1 MTVMNNGAAMMSLG
15 ELNKNIS
22 KAAKDLKKVSSG
34 MRLNSAGDDASGYA
48 ISEKMRTRLHSLV
61 QDDQNVQNG
70 VSLLKVAA
78 GGIEDITDELRS
90 LKELAINAAND
101 TNTDADRATIQK
113 EFDQRRAQ
121 IDAIASGT
129 TYNGK
134 VLLDGRYSQTPV
146 IVTTSTFIAGT
157 PNTAG
162 KLVDPG
168 VIGPTGAIAFSG
180 AVEPTGTPVTI
191 NSNNYTVTQAGVYA
205 LDSGAGTV
213 TIATGVHDVKFVQAK
228 GATLSNIQ
236 ITGPSDGNANLW
248 IEDLDV
254 TNGDDMS
261 FLRFQGT
268 NNVFNFKGTNTIS
281 TPMTSTTTWKPPI
294 SNHAVIHV
302 GGGLTVEGGAYG
314 TGKLIFNN
322 DNTLQGALIGTD
334 DQEQSSASV
343 TVNSGTFTDYDSM
356 DVIVGSGSS
365 TVAGVSRPGSSC
377 GDIVV
382 KNATII
388 APNKMIDPAIGNGYE
403 TGRCGSIYIAN
414 SDITVKN
421 QAAAGIG
428 SSEGGTIT
436 SNIMIENSNL
446 NIQCQSGAGIGS
458 GRNGS
463 IGDITLNNCNY
474 MNVTSKTGDA
484 IGKGENGTCGAVRFN
499 TTVPHVDAPAPA
511 MTYTPGTPD
520 QTLVLEHE
528 EYVNHPLVIHHG
540 TKSNEK
546 LHFYL
551 NDMRTTALKEKG
563 GRTLDETSVR
573 TQKDV
578 SDAISVVDGA
588 LDYALGEA
596 TTVGAYISRLRT
608 TDANIV
614 TMNETTTASES
625 TIRDADM
632 AKEMTSYMKNNVLL
646 QASQSMLAQ
655 ANRSSTDVLKLLQ

>member
-1 MTVMNNGAAMMSLG
+1 MAMTVMNNGAAMMSLG

-48 ISEKMRTRLHSLV
+48 ISERMRVRFRALA

-78 GGIEDITDELRS
+78 GGIADITDELRS

-101 TNTDADRATIQK
+101 TNMDADRATIQK

-121 IDAIASGT
+121 IDAIASRT

-281 TPMTSTTTWKPPI
+281 TPMTSTTTWKPPV

-343 TVNSGTFTDYDSM
+343 TVNSGTFTSNFPYKNHGASMVSPCKLGAFIGSGSNGSIGNLTINSGTFTDYDSM

-365 TVAGVSRPGSSC
+365 ASAGASLQSSC

-388 APNKMIDPAIGNGYE
+388 APNKACDPAIGNGFE

-436 SNIMIENSNL
+436 SNIVIENSNL

-458 GRNGS
+458 GKNGS

-474 MNVTSKTGDA
+474 TNVTSKTGDA

-520 QTLVLEHE
+520 QTLVSEHE

-540 TKSNEK
+540 TKSNEE

-551 NDMRTTALKEKG
+551 NNMRTTALKEKAA
-563 GRTLDETSVR
+563 GRSTKLPSARRRMPATL
-573 TQKDV
+573 
-578 SDAISVVDGA
+578 
-588 LDYALGEA
+588 
-596 TTVGAYISRLRT
+596 
-608 TDANIV
+608 
-614 TMNETTTASES
+614 
-625 TIRDADM
+625 
-632 AKEMTSYMKNNVLL
+632 
-646 QASQSMLAQ
+646 
-655 ANRSSTDVLKLLQ
+655 